1 MLFTAKMY
9 GGIIDM
15 TRFDRELKG
24 EFGDYWKKE
33 AIKFLHKIEEE
44 VFTGKIT
51 IDAQGVARNCIGR
64 VVMDDVANA
73 LDYIIQDGSFRWD
86 KTIEARNKENEAFLK
101 EYASREHHY
110 SDEEIA
116 EMKAAFG
123 EGTKVVNILTG
134 KEIQL

>member
-1 MLFTAKMY
+1 
-9 GGIIDM
+9 M
-15 TRFDRELKG
+15 TRFDRELRG

-33 AIKFLHKIEEE
+33 AIKYLHKIEEEE

-51 IDAQGVARNCIGR
+51 IDSEGVARNCIGR

-86 KTIEARNKENEAFLK
+86 KTIEARNKENEEFLK
-101 EYASREHHY
+101 EYASREPHY
-110 SDEEIA
+110 SSEEIA

-134 KEIQL
+134 REIQL

>member
-1 MLFTAKMY
+1 
-9 GGIIDM
+9 M
-15 TRFDRELKG
+15 TRLDRELRGEYG
-24 EFGDYWKKE
+24 EFWKKK
-33 AIKFLHKIEEE
+33 AIQYLHKIEEE
-44 VFTGKIT
+44 VFTGEIT
-51 IDAQGVARNCIGR
+51 IDKEGVARNCIGR

-86 KTIEARNKENEAFLK
+86 KTIEARNQEDEEFLK
-101 EYASREHHY
+101 EYASREHRY

-123 EGTKVVNILTG
+123 EGTKVVNLFTG